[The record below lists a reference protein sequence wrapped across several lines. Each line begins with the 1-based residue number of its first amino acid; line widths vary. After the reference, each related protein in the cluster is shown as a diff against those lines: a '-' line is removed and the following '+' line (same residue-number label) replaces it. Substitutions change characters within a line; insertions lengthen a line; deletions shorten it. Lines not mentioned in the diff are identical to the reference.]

1 MPQIRN
7 AATALLTIGSLS
19 LLGVLSAH
27 GAPFANGTPAA
38 QAPAQTPAQTQPVK
52 KQPMAKTR
60 VEFDAYQKFWSAP
73 DADEKIKNAEEFLK
87 TYPESEL
94 KIYAFQAEMQSY
106 QVKNDFAHLR
116 DFGERIL
123 EIDPNDIPTLITL
136 ATAMPERTQD
146 TDLDKDQKR
155 AAAEGYAKR
164 ALEQIDKLPKPAGLD
179 ATQSAQWDER
189 VNDARSQAHYAL
201 GLVALQRKS
210 YPQAVEEI
218 TLAAKL
224 ESPSQPDPIL
234 YWRLGLA
241 YELNNKRDEALKA
254 YEKSVSLGG
263 VKMGGKDQAV
273 EDRDRLKK
281 LIDKK

>member
-1 MPQIRN
+1 MTRTRN
-7 AATALLTIGSLS
+7 AAVMLLAIGSLS
-19 LLGVLSAH
+19 LL
-27 GAPFANGTPAA
+27 ANAMQAA
-38 QAPAQTPAQTQPVK
+38 QQAGQTSAQTQPAS

-60 VEFDAYQKFWSAP
+60 PEYDAWQKFWSES
-73 DADEKIKNAEEFLK
+73 DADKKIKYAEEFVK
-87 TYPESEL
+87 NFPQSEL

-106 QVKNDFAHLR
+106 QVKNDFAHVR
-116 DFGERIL
+116 QFGEQIL
-123 EIDPNDIPTLITL
+123 DIDPNDIPTLITL
-136 ATAMPERTQD
+136 ATALPERTQD

-164 ALEQIDKLPKPAGLD
+164 ALEQIDKLPKPTD
-179 ATQSAQWDER
+179 AAQTAQWDER

-210 YPQAVEEI
+210 YPQAVDEI
-218 TLAAKL
+218 TLAARL
-224 ESPSQPDPIL
+224 QSPSQPDPIL

-241 YELNNKRDEALKA
+241 NELNNKRDEALKA

-281 LIDKK
+281 LLDKK